1 MLNAQLPARRRAA
14 VALVVLAASAAFGV
28 ADAGAADPN
37 ATDNTNAGCRYV
49 ARPARSIPAGFRR
62 QALMCALNR
71 ARLVNHA
78 APLRMEPTLTG
89 PPSSIPRARC
99 RSSGGTAAIRSS
111 ATSTRRP
118 AASPSS
124 ATSLPGFCRTGS
136 NPGHRAHL
144 LVGGGAAGSPTAAV
158 NAWLTDGTQRLVL
171 LRPPGLYAG
180 PGMAPGSAYNPPDP
194 DRRARSS
201 STSAGARAEAL
212 SG

>member
-37 ATDNTNAGCRYV
+37 GTGTTNLGCRY
-49 ARPARSIPAGFRR
+49 APSAAQLDPGRFRR

-78 APLRMEPTLTG
+78 APLRMEPTLT
-89 PPSSIPRARC
+89 RAAQLYTA
-99 RSSGGTAAIRSS
+99 RSVALKWWDRSNPLVS
-111 ATSTRRP
+111 HVDPQTGSVALQRDQ
-118 AASPSS
+118 AS
-124 ATSLPGFCRTGS
+124 GFCRTGT
-136 NPGHRAHL
+136 NPAVAELTYSAGA
-144 LVGGGAAGSPTAAV
+144 GAAGSPTAAV

-194 DRRARSS
+194 DP
-201 STSAGARAEAL
+201 AGTFVVDLGRCTR
-212 SG
+212 